1 MIVTCVRPTN
11 APTTVLAGVNAY
23 MVTFSVAV
31 KPNGTMMTTPTNV
44 GRKCA
49 NKTNAGFQ
57 NRYATTE
64 IDVRKINVRHEM
76 DNANSGRRK
85 IGGVRVCQRIK
96 CVEKESIV
104 VVEFVSLMDWMSKD
118 VGSR

>member
-1 MIVTCVRPTN
+1 
-11 APTTVLAGVNAY
+11 
-23 MVTFSVAV
+23 MVTFSIAV
-31 KPNGTMMTTPTNV
+31 KPNGTVMTTPTNV

-49 NKTNAGFQ
+49 YEINAGFQ
-57 NRYATTE
+57 KRYATIE
-64 IDVRKINVRHEM
+64 IDVREINVRREM
-76 DNANSGRRK
+76 DNANLGRRK

-104 VVEFVSLMDWMSKD
+104 VVEFVSLMDWVSKD

>member
-1 MIVTCVRPTN
+1 MIVTYVRPTN

-23 MVTFSVAV
+23 MVTFSIAV
-31 KPNGTMMTTPTNV
+31 KPNGTVMTTPTNV
-44 GRKCA
+44 GRK
-49 NKTNAGFQ
+49 
-57 NRYATTE
+57 Y
-64 IDVRKINVRHEM
+64 VREINVRREM
-76 DNANSGRRK
+76 DNANLGRRK

-104 VVEFVSLMDWMSKD
+104 VVEFVSLMDWVSKD